1 MVPLAT
7 AMAVSSCGVDPLPP
21 LGEVVLFVHTDLP
34 SPRIAGRLRIDL
46 YDTDGHWFL
55 SRDLARPNADDW
67 PPSFSV
73 YSEDPSPKHVWV
85 RLRVYPEGKVRDYL
99 GERLQ
104 DWPEVLSPDADGSG
118 LPRLILD
125 GIDETPA
132 TEPDPL
138 LSVDRLLL
146 LQIPSEQRVYVGV
159 TLRGACAGTMPSFGQ
174 GPVPGEARSCVDVA
188 QQREAVIA
196 EPVSSTP
203 PAIDK
208 TSWLDA
214 PCERSG
220 DPGPL
225 CVAGDVMVFGNRF
238 LVFGDFT
245 DAAPERLVGIPRFRM
260 DAQEVTVGRF
270 RDALRRGF
278 VAPDPVT
285 PLDEPLSPT
294 QGACTFT
301 SAPGDR
307 EDYPLNCVTWATAR
321 AFCVF
326 EGGDLPTE
334 AQWELAVTQEG
345 RDVKTPYPWGQ
356 DDPACGEVVFG
367 RAELAGT
374 EGYCAQNGWGPVA
387 LGVQDARDVSPSG
400 LRGLA
405 GGVSEWVRDAGEG
418 YEHPCRA
425 TSVVNPWCDLEG
437 APNRVVRGGAWASP
451 PPTLVGTFRFTRPA
465 STRSD
470 FVGFRCVVEDE
481 P

>member
-1 MVPLAT
+1 
-7 AMAVSSCGVDPLPP
+7 
-21 LGEVVLFVHTDLP
+21 VVLVVHSDLP

-46 YDTDGHWFL
+46 YDTDGRWFL

-67 PPSFSV
+67 PVSFSV

-99 GERLQ
+99 GERFQ

-118 LPRLILD
+118 LPRLLVD
-125 GIDETPA
+125 GVDETPV

-138 LSVDRLLL
+138 LTVDRLLL
-146 LQIPSEQRVYVGV
+146 LQIPREQRVYVGV

-174 GPVPGEARSCVDVA
+174 GPISGEAHSCVTVA
-188 QQREAVIA
+188 QQREVVTA
-196 EPVSSTP
+196 EPLSPAP

-208 TSWLDA
+208 TPWLEMS
-214 PCERSG
+214 CEGSAV
-220 DPGPL
+220 PGPL
-225 CVAGDVMVFGNRF
+225 CIAGNVMVFGNRF
-238 LVFGDFT
+238 LAFGDFT

-260 DAQEVTVGRF
+260 DAEEVTVGRL

-278 VAPDPVT
+278 VPPDPVT
-285 PLDEPLSPT
+285 PFDEPLSPA

-307 EDYPLNCVTWATAR
+307 EDYPLTCVTWATAR

-334 AQWELAVTQEG
+334 AQWELAATQEG

-367 RAELAGT
+367 RAELAGI

-387 LGVQDARDVSPSG
+387 LGEQDARDVSPSG

-425 TSVVNPWCDLEG
+425 TSVVNPWCDLAG
-437 APNRVVRGGAWASP
+437 AANRVVRGGAWASP

-470 FVGFRCVVEDE
+470 FVGFRCVTEGG